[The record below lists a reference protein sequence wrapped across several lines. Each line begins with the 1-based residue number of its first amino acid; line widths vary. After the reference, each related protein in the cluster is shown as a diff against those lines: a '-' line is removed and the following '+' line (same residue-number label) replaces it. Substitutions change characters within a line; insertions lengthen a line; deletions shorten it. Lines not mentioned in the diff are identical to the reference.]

1 MTNEG
6 PLRDQ
11 LKNLLNREQL
21 RENEFADIEA
31 LLGKSTDSPTRSWRR
46 PRLAAA
52 MVASLVLIVGTW
64 LYTLDPADN
73 NQIATSQRIAEEVLA
88 NHIHIHTLD
97 LETSSMEQIRQGM
110 DRLNFVPVSTRA
122 TTGDNLTLL
131 GARYC
136 TLQGVI
142 ATQLMFVDE
151 RGGLV
156 TFYQAAYDPER
167 FGALPDINQQQNPLT
182 VVKNGMDVRI
192 WVEQDVVI
200 AQAR

>member
-11 LKNLLNREQL
+11 LKNLLNSEQL

-31 LLGKSTDSPTRSWRR
+31 LLGKSTESPTRSWRR
-46 PRLAAA
+46 PGLAAA

-64 LYTLDPADN
+64 FYTLDPADN

-88 NHIHIHTLD
+88 NHINIHALD

-110 DRLNFVPVSTRA
+110 DRLNFVPISTKA
-122 TTGDNLTLL
+122 TLGGNLTLL

-142 ATQLMFVDE
+142 ATQLMFLDE
-151 RGGLV
+151 NGGLV
-156 TFYQAAYDPER
+156 TFYQAAYDHRR
-167 FGALPDINQQQNPLT
+167 FGPLPDINQQQNPLA
-182 VVKNGMDVRI
+182 VAKNGVNINI
-192 WVEQDVVI
+192 WVEQGVVI
-200 AQAR
+200 AQAK